1 MIKKKFHNNVNIAE
15 KRLEKIGGRL
25 ILGSDRGKVKL
36 SLNADIA
43 TLSRL
48 EKRARGRKRMN
59 IRRISRMFKQAKRR
73 IG

>member
-1 MIKKKFHNNVNIAE
+1 MIKKKFHNNMNIAE
-15 KRLEKIGGRL
+15 KRLEKIGGKL
-25 ILGSDRGKVKL
+25 ILGNDRGKIRL

-48 EKRARGRKRMN
+48 EKNSRGMKKMQIKR
-59 IRRISRMFKQAKRR
+59 IHKMFKKAKRR